1 MNLESYNETMERYRA
16 SEQLIAWAKSGETSV
31 TDSIKESFEAFYKA
45 GGVYNRKDEQG
56 ILEWRRILSGRI
68 VIDSIHALTKPELI
82 KAEKAAQQIAD
93 DFKKSK

>member
-1 MNLESYNETMERYRA
+1 MEERKIV
-16 SEQLIAWAKSGETSV
+16 SEQLIAWAKSDETAPS
-31 TDSIKESFEAFYKA
+31 DNFKEAFETFYKA
-45 GGVYNRKDEQG
+45 GGVYNRMDEQG

-93 DFKKSK
+93 DYKQNHSEK

>member
-1 MNLESYNETMERYRA
+1 MIMEERYRA
-16 SEQLIAWAKSGETSV
+16 SEALIAWAKSDKTVVSENL
-31 TDSIKESFEAFYKA
+31 KEAFEAFYKV

-68 VIDSIHALTKPELI
+68 VIDSIHALTKPQLV

-93 DFKKSK
+93 DYKQNQSEK

>member
-1 MNLESYNETMERYRA
+1 MEERYRA
-16 SEQLIAWAKSGETSV
+16 AEELIAWAMSDETVAS
-31 TDSIKESFEAFYKA
+31 DSLKETFEAFYKV

-68 VIDSIHALTKPELI
+68 VIDSIHALTKPQLI

-93 DFKKSK
+93 EYKHTES

>member
-1 MNLESYNETMERYRA
+1 MERSRA
-16 SEQLIAWAKSGETSV
+16 TEQLIEWAKSDETSV
-31 TDSIKESFEAFYKA
+31 TDGLKEAFEACYKA

-56 ILEWRRILSGRI
+56 VLEWRRMLSGRI
-68 VIDSIHALTKPELI
+68 VIDSIHALTKIQLI

>member
-1 MNLESYNETMERYRA
+1 MEQSKA
-16 SEQLIAWAKSGETSV
+16 TEELIKWAKSDETLV
-31 TDSIKESFEAFYKA
+31 TESLKETFEAFYKA

-68 VIDSIHALTKPELI
+68 VIDSIHALTKPQLI

-93 DFKKSK
+93 DYKHSKPEEP

>member
-1 MNLESYNETMERYRA
+1 MEERKIV
-16 SEQLIAWAKSGETSV
+16 SEQLIAWAKSGEAVVS
-31 TDSIKESFEAFYKA
+31 DNLKEAFEAFYKA

-68 VIDSIHALTKPELI
+68 VIDSIHALTKLQLI

-93 DFKKSK
+93 DYKKQNHK

>member
-1 MNLESYNETMERYRA
+1 MERSRA
-16 SEQLIAWAKSGETSV
+16 TEQLIAWAKSGETVVS
-31 TDSIKESFEAFYKA
+31 DNLKEAFEAFYKA

-68 VIDSIHALTKPELI
+68 VIDSIHALTKLQLI

-93 DFKKSK
+93 DYKKQNHK

>member
-1 MNLESYNETMERYRA
+1 MERYRA
-16 SEQLIAWAKSGETSV
+16 TEQLIAWAKSDETLV
-31 TDSIKESFEAFYKA
+31 TDSLKEAFEAFYKA

-93 DFKKSK
+93 DYKSHKKDIIK

>member
-1 MNLESYNETMERYRA
+1 MERSRA
-16 SEQLIAWAKSGETSV
+16 TEQLITWTKSDETLV
-31 TDSIKESFEAFYKA
+31 TDNLKEAFEAFYKA

-68 VIDSIHALTKPELI
+68 VIDSIHALTKIQLI

-93 DFKKSK
+93 DYKPSK